1 MPAWQ
6 NRGGGNMHTELA
18 EVFEEMTEIRARP
31 RGKFLVEK
39 FFKHAVLIFLGWV
52 VVSLGFL
59 TVAWGGG
66 TPTGAVKET
75 VDQVFVVLRDPTL
88 KDPAKE
94 TERRAKLEEIIGQ
107 RFDYAEMAKRTLA
120 AKWKELSSEQQKE
133 FVILFQQFLANSYVG
148 NVDGYSGEQ
157 VEYLKERE
165 KGKFA
170 EVQTKVVSPKVQI
183 PLDYRLL
190 KKNGEWWVYD
200 VVIDGVSLMRNYRGQ
215 FSRIINSSSFEAL
228 LDKLRSKA
236 DLGTSS

>member
-1 MPAWQ
+1 MRNGTGEPQ
-6 NRGGGNMHTELA
+6 GFL
-18 EVFEEMTEIRARP
+18 FENSLRN
-31 RGKFLVEK
+31 V
-39 FFKHAVLIFLGWV
+39 AVIFLGWV
-52 VVSLGFL
+52 VVFL
-59 TVAWGGG
+59 ACLTAAWGGS

-75 VDQVFVVLRDPTL
+75 VDQVFVVLRDQSL
-88 KDPAKE
+88 KDPARQ

-120 AKWKELSSEQQKE
+120 SQWKGLSSEQQQE

-148 NVDGYSGEQ
+148 NVDGYSGEE

-165 KGKFA
+165 KGEFA

-190 KKNGEWWVYD
+190 QKNGEWWVYD
-200 VVIDGVSLMRNYRGQ
+200 VVIDGVSLMKNYRGQ

-228 LDKLRSKA
+228 LEKLRSKA

>member
-1 MPAWQ
+1 MD
-6 NRGGGNMHTELA
+6 RELVKKPKSRMRNGTG
-18 EVFEEMTEIRARP
+18 EPQGFLFENSLRN
-31 RGKFLVEK
+31 V
-39 FFKHAVLIFLGWV
+39 AVIFLGWV
-52 VVSLGFL
+52 VVFL
-59 TVAWGGG
+59 ACLTAAWGGS

-75 VDQVFVVLRDPTL
+75 VDQVFVVLRDQSL
-88 KDPAKE
+88 KDPARQ

-120 AKWKELSSEQQKE
+120 SQWKGLSSEQQQE

-148 NVDGYSGEQ
+148 NVDGYSGEE

-165 KGKFA
+165 KGEFA

-190 KKNGEWWVYD
+190 QKNGEWWVYD
-200 VVIDGVSLMRNYRGQ
+200 VVIDGVSLMKNYRGQ

-228 LDKLRSKA
+228 LEKLRSKA

>member
-1 MPAWQ
+1 MQ
-6 NRGGGNMHTELA
+6 REL
-18 EVFEEMTEIRARP
+18 IRKSDSTMKIGASASR
-31 RGKFLVEK
+31 RVQGKNSSRNV
-39 FFKHAVLIFLGWV
+39 AVIFLGWV
-52 VVSLGFL
+52 VVSLACL

-75 VDQVFVVLRDPTL
+75 VDQVFVVLRDQAL
-88 KDPAKE
+88 KDPGRE
-94 TERRAKLEEIIGQ
+94 MERRAKLEEIIGR

-120 AKWKELSSEQQKE
+120 SQWKELSSEQQQE
-133 FVILFQQFLANSYVG
+133 FVTLFQQFLANSYVG
-148 NVDGYSGEQ
+148 NVDGYSGEE

-165 KGKFA
+165 KGEFA

-190 KKNGEWWVYD
+190 QKNGEWRVYD
-200 VVIDGVSLMRNYRGQ
+200 VVIDGVSLMKNYRGQ

-228 LDKLRSKA
+228 LEKLRSKA

>member
-1 MPAWQ
+1 MQGEWGRKPTSTMKMAASAP
-6 NRGGGNMHTELA
+6 RRFP
-18 EVFEEMTEIRARP
+18 FEN
-31 RGKFLVEK
+31 
-39 FFKHAVLIFLGWV
+39 FKKNISVIFLGWV
-52 VVSLGFL
+52 VASLTCVAG
-59 TVAWGGG
+59 AWGGG

-75 VDQVFVVLRDPTL
+75 VDQVFVVLRDQAL
-88 KDPAKE
+88 KDPARE
-94 TERRAKLEEIIGQ
+94 TERREKLEKIIGQ

-120 AKWKELSSEQQKE
+120 SQWKGLSPEQQQE

-148 NVDGYSGEQ
+148 NVDGYSGEE

-165 KGKFA
+165 KGEFA

-190 KKNGEWWVYD
+190 QKNGEWRVYD
-200 VVIDGVSLMRNYRGQ
+200 VVIDGVSLMKNYRGQ

-228 LDKLRSKA
+228 LEKLRSKA